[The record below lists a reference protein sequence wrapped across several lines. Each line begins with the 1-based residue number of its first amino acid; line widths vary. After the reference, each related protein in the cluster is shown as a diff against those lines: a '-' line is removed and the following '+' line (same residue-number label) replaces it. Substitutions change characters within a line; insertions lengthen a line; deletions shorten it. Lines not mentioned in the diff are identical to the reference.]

1 MPITTKSLLNVNT
14 ARRTISHSLKVL
26 ISSLNSNNFKNVFTN
41 RVVNIWNVGKAESLN
56 QFKNKARQALRSTQM
71 LNQFHGGMSCCM

>member
-26 ISSLNSNNFKNVFTN
+26 ISSLNSNNFNNVFTN
-41 RVVNIWNVGKAESLN
+41 SVVNIWNVGKAESLN
-56 QFKNKARQALRSTQM
+56 QFKNKARQALRSTV
-71 LNQFHGGMSCCM
+71 LKC